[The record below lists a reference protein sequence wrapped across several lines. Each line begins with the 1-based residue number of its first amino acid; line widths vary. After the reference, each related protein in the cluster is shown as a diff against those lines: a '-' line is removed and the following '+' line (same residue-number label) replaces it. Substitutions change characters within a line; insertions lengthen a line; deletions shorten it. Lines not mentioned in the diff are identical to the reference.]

1 MKLAILLVLFTLGT
15 SDCFCQI
22 SISEKHKTYLY
33 KNETFSFL
41 MQRNKTILSV
51 RIGNSRPLKIILD
64 SGMSFDGLL
73 IYNPDLQDSIK
84 LKNAVDIQIA
94 GAGSGNPSNG
104 KMADS
109 MSFAIGDVEFKDQ
122 KVLILANDNYKGF
135 PTDGV
140 IGYSLFGHYGVEIN
154 NDDCSITLHDYED
167 FLADSSWKIIPLTFK
182 ENKIPWVETFV
193 SVGEETPVKMSMY
206 IDYASR
212 ESIELLIHPDM
223 KYKLPE
229 NLSEYYLGR
238 GLSGDIYGK
247 KGKVS
252 KVTVGDYVLE
262 NVSTAFAPSEVRS
275 KQKGADGIL
284 GNNFFKRFNVI
295 FNYAE
300 KNLYLKPS
308 NYFNNDWGRI
318 E

>member
-1 MKLAILLVLFTLGT
+1 METLVT
-15 SDCFCQI
+15 
-22 SISEKHKTYLY
+22 
-33 KNETFSFL
+33 
-41 MQRNKTILSV
+41 
-51 RIGNSRPLKIILD
+51 
-64 SGMSFDGLL
+64 
-73 IYNPDLQDSIK
+73 
-84 LKNAVDIQIA
+84 
-94 GAGSGNPSNG
+94 
-104 KMADS
+104 
-109 MSFAIGDVEFKDQ
+109 
-122 KVLILANDNYKGF
+122 
-135 PTDGV
+135 
-140 IGYSLFGHYGVEIN
+140 
-154 NDDCSITLHDYED
+154 
-167 FLADSSWKIIPLTFK
+167 
-182 ENKIPWVETFV
+182 
-193 SVGEETPVKMSMY
+193 VGEESLVKMSIY

-212 ESIELLIHPDM
+212 EAVELLIHPDV

-252 KVTVGDYVLE
+252 KVTLGDFVLE
-262 NVSTAFAPSEVRS
+262 NVSTAFALSEVRS

-308 NYFNNDWGRI
+308 NYFNDDSGRL